1 MDNQQSSYA
10 NKQCD
15 LALTTAVTSVDNWR
29 FICTVVDKNNR
40 QTRLFLLAFSS
51 VTIISEI

>member
-10 NKQCD
+10 NKQRD